1 MDREESDGRVKAATE
16 SKPGSGKQSSQGNG
30 LKDMK
35 VAEKCCGHM
44 LMQGEVY
51 LGRGRK
57 GSIREQ
63 RWERGTDGLKRE
75 SA

>member
-16 SKPGSGKQSSQGNG
+16 SKPGSGKQSRQGNG

-35 VAEKCCGHM
+35 VTEKCCGHM

-57 GSIREQ
+57 GNIREQ
-63 RWERGTDGLKRE
+63 SRKRE
-75 SA
+75 RTD

>member
-1 MDREESDGRVKAATE
+1 MLLEREESDGRVKAITE
-16 SKPGSGKQSSQGNG
+16 SKLGSGKQSRQGDG

-35 VAEKCCGHM
+35 LAEKCCGHM

-57 GSIREQ
+57 AGSIREQ
-63 RWERGTDGLKRE
+63 SRKRE
-75 SA
+75 RTD